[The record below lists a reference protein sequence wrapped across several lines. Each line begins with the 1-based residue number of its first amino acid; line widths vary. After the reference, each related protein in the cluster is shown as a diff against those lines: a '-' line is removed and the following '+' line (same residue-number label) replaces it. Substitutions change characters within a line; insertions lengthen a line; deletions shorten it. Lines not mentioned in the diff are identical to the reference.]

1 MNKYRILVNTPRKPH
16 GNLVLA
22 LLRGVEQVVAREDGN
37 NARKL

>member
-1 MNKYRILVNTPRKPH
+1 MNKYRILVNSATDSA
-16 GNLVLA
+16 GILVLA